1 MTDTLAAELERY
13 RADRR
18 ISAALLVSED
28 GFLVAASAA
37 PGVDIEALAAQ
48 IAPVVISV
56 RRLSGEIEG
65 GATRLISIELAHSTV
80 LMAPFEN
87 EVLLALVGEPGA
99 LTLTESARA

>member
-1 MTDTLAAELERY
+1 MTDTLAAELDRY

-18 ISAALLVSED
+18 ISAALLVSKD
-28 GFLVAASAA
+28 GFLVASSAA
-37 PGVDIEALAAQ
+37 PDVDIDALAAQ

-56 RRLSGEIEG
+56 RRLAEEIGGGE
-65 GATRLISIELAHSTV
+65 TRLINIELAGSTV

-99 LTLTESARA
+99 LSLDVGEQK